1 MKKLKYA
8 ILALSMSIAGPAMA
22 QTTGSVFS
30 LTGDYIKIGVSDY
43 GTIGSKGNTSPGIMY
58 DNTGTRTFNPS
69 YDYLT
74 PGAPFEGFTI
84 KANAGSTPFSVT
96 NNNMGGGPLTGTLT
110 DYSGIAYNGSTFD
123 NRAVWV
129 STNDANFD
137 LTNDVRFNNAQK
149 FVDITSILTAKAA
162 MTDLYFARFID
173 PDARAAAGD
182 SSATTNTLGFSPI
195 PVTNVVFSEALAS
208 KYALGLYTAQVGNV
222 GTGISAGWSTD
233 PITYYSGTNDGN
245 GDYTIGIAF
254 KVSNMGIGDLAIFK
268 YAYIFGPSTLTA
280 GAYAVSSGAAGGT
293 AGVVPGCTTG
303 CAMEGVTAP
312 TPTPE
317 PTPTPTPTP
326 EPTPAPTP
334 TPTPEPVAPPPP
346 PAPKVVGTET
356 DYIYARLSIFNRRPA
371 EKVLGIRNT
380 VSESTLPV
388 ITSIWSDGAR
398 TVDYGALVNTEAVT
412 DYSTRIDQYQYMD
425 KANQRFN
432 LQFDSN
438 VLDRWT
444 ATSAGLF
451 PRATKGKDSFGYTYI
466 IADGQRTN
474 TNSDGYYM
482 SAQRFGFGH
491 EKQINPA
498 WVVGGQFNNITA
510 NLYGDQSNGNLQK
523 NSIAAYSLY
532 NMNGWLFK
540 TDLGISMNDFKNAHT
555 LNDIAE
561 LGPLSAGGKTSGR
574 DVWFNQR
581 IYTPD
586 TFGFRPYAGIRVENN
601 QRNAVDEGG
610 SSLIAMSYGAYSQ
623 TQTFGDFGVRYE
635 NNFGV
640 TRLNVL
646 AEVGSTTNG
655 ITYGRAGVSYRPL
668 PNVMFQATLGQ
679 QRQDGITNNIVQGML
694 KVAF

>member
-1 MKKLKYA
+1 MKRIKQA
-8 ILALSMSIAGPAMA
+8 MLALSIMIAAPLMA
-22 QTTGSVFS
+22 QTTGSIFA
-30 LTGDYIKIGVSDY
+30 LEGDYIKIGVSDY
-43 GTIGSKGNTSPGIMY
+43 GTIGSKGNASPGIMY

-84 KANAGSTPFSVT
+84 KASAGGTPFSVT
-96 NNNMGGGPLTGTLT
+96 NNNMGGGPLTGILT
-110 DYSGIAYNGSTFD
+110 NYSGIAYGGSTFD

-129 STNDANFD
+129 STNNANFD

-149 FVDITSILTAKAA
+149 YVDITSSLTAKVA

-195 PVTNVVFSEALAS
+195 PATNVVFSEALAS
-208 KYALGLYTAQVGNV
+208 RYALGLYSAASSNV
-222 GTGISAGWSTD
+222 GTGISSAWSTD

-254 KVSNMGIGDLAIFK
+254 RVPSMGVSDLATFR

-293 AGVVPGCTTG
+293 AGVVPGCTSG
-303 CAMEGVTAP
+303 CEMEGVTPP
-312 TPTPE
+312 TSTPD
-317 PTPTPTPTP
+317 
-326 EPTPAPTP
+326 PTPAPTP
-334 TPTPEPVAPPPP
+334 EPDPGPP
-346 PAPKVVGTET
+346 PAPPAPTVVSSEIGV
-356 DYIYARLSIFNRRPA
+356 IYSRMSIFNRQPA

-380 VSESTLPV
+380 VSESSLPF
-388 ITSIWSDGAR
+388 TTNTWSDGST
-398 TVDYGALVNTEAVT
+398 TVDYSAPINAETVA

-432 LQFDSN
+432 LQLDSN
-438 VLDRWT
+438 VLDRFT
-444 ATSAGLF
+444 ATKDGLF
-451 PRATKGKDSFGYTYI
+451 PRATLGKDAFGYTYI
-466 IADGQRTN
+466 TADGQRTN

-482 SAQRFGFGH
+482 TAQRFGFGH

-510 NLYGDQSNGNLQK
+510 NLYGDQASGNLQK
-523 NSIAAYSLY
+523 NSVAAYSLY
-532 NMNGWLFK
+532 NMRGWLFK

-574 DVWFNQR
+574 DIWFNQR
-581 IYTPD
+581 VYTPD
-586 TFGFRPYAGIRVENN
+586 VYGFRPYAGIRVENN
-601 QRNAVDEGG
+601 QRNGLDEAGN
-610 SSLIAMSYGAYSQ
+610 SLIAMSYGAYSQ

-640 TRLNVL
+640 KRLNVL
-646 AEVGSTTNG
+646 AEVGSTTNS
-655 ITYGRAGVSYRPL
+655 ITYGRAGVSYRPTN
-668 PNVMFQATLGQ
+668 NVMTQLTLGQ
-679 QRQDGITNNIVQGML
+679 QQQSGVTNNIIQGQL
-694 KVAF
+694 KLAF